1 MGAGTRRALSPLVA
15 LLLGLVVLGGLA
27 WALTR
32 GTSGGDT
39 PGAGGAQWV
48 EVPGLAGLPLE
59 EARGR
64 LGDAGLELGSQTE
77 AASDEVADGAVIEH
91 NPAAG
96 TEAERGTAVDVV
108 VSTGPAPE
116 PTTPS
121 SSASSSATAS
131 ASASS
136 AATAPASTPP
146 AGEAGAGQGSE
157 EAREKAQEAAEQ
169 AQEAREEAKEREKE
183 RKEAQKERGKE

>member
-1 MGAGTRRALSPLVA
+1 M
-15 LLLGLVVLGGLA
+15 LGGLA

-32 GTSGGDT
+32 GTAGEDT
-39 PGAGGAQWV
+39 PAAGGAQRV
-48 EVPGLAGLPLE
+48 EVPGVVSLPLG

-77 AASDEVADGAVIEH
+77 AASDEIAAGAVTEQ
-91 NPAAG
+91 NPPAG

-116 PTTPS
+116 PTTL
-121 SSASSSATAS
+121 SSSATS
-131 ASASS
+131 T
-136 AATAPASTPP
+136 ATAAPTASPP
-146 AGEAGAGQGSE
+146 AGRAGAAQGRE

-183 RKEAQKERGKE
+183 RIDAQKERGKK